1 MGRYYTDLFESSE
14 DYGNQYFAHSGV
26 QGMKWGVR
34 RYQNEDGSLTEEG
47 RIHYGVGKRVS
58 RALSN
63 TIHDS
68 RMKKAR
74 KKKAKALEKARAEKK
89 KKAEAEKKRQ
99 AELEKYNLSD
109 KATKTAK
116 KLDEMSDVEVFNA
129 LKRLRNE
136 KAIRDMATQET
147 KDWNAAHPSD
157 IDKVIKTI
165 NTVSDVVVKM
175 EPGITAATKIAKSL
189 NSLSNSGNS
198 NNNNKGNNNS
208 NSGKD
213 NKNKDNKN
221 SGNKDTLSMSIIK
234 GASGYSASDVPA
246 SNSNNMDTI
255 GPILK
260 SWGLD

>member
-1 MGRYYTDLFESSE
+1 MGRYYTDLFESTE
-14 DYGNQYFAHSGV
+14 DYNNQYFAHSGV

-58 RALSN
+58 RVFSN
-63 TIHDS
+63 AIYNS

-74 KKKAKALEKARAEKK
+74 KKKAKALKKARAEKK
-89 KKAEAEKKRQ
+89 KKADAEKKRQ

-129 LKRLRNE
+129 LNRLRNE

-175 EPGITAATKIAKSL
+175 EPGITAATKIVKSL

-198 NNNNKGNNNS
+198 NNNNNSNKNKGNNNS
-208 NSGKD
+208 NSS
-213 NKNKDNKN
+213 KDNKN